1 MKSLIFA
8 LALLPLPAMA
18 AEMPVTADYCFDA
31 LDLSPAGLGYGPDTW
46 CTADAPASA
55 DGRVAMTCIDES
67 GHNPPFAMSATI
79 VEDVAA
85 STVRY
90 EDKDGAVTMPRCE

>member
-18 AEMPVTADYCFDA
+18 AQMPVRGEYCFDA

-46 CTADAPASA
+46 CTADAPASPE
-55 DGRVAMTCIDES
+55 GRVAMTCIDES
-67 GHNPPFAMSATI
+67 GHNPPFPLAATI
-79 VEDVAA
+79 IEDAA
-85 STVRY
+85 TGTARY
-90 EDKDGAVTMPRCE
+90 EDKDGAVTMPRCP